1 MQKGYIAK
9 YTVGDLYAMAQAT
22 DQPSTTDLSG
32 RTGFGWTGVPIV
44 IAGPNG
50 EIDYEV
56 DYVPAR
62 DGFEDHIQL
71 VPKRQVRGQQWRPVD
86 PMISNEEENRPQNA
100 HACARL
106 ASCCRVA

>member
-32 RTGFGWTGVPIV
+32 RTAFGWTGVPIV

-71 VPKRQVRGQQWRPVD
+71 VPKLRPVD
-86 PMISNEEENRPQNA
+86 
-100 HACARL
+100 L
-106 ASCCRVA
+106 D